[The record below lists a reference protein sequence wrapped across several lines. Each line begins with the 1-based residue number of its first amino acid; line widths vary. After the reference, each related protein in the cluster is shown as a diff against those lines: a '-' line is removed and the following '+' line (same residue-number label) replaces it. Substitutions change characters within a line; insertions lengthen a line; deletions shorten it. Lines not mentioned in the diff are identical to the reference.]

1 MNEQAIKIPSRTT
14 SNAEQP
20 LTHPSFEKKRSES
33 IESLNIT
40 VEEYQHKKTGA
51 QHYHLSSEQ
60 DENVFLVAFR
70 TMPMDSTG
78 VAHILEHTALCGS
91 QKYPVRDPFFMMIR
105 RSLNTFMNAMTSS
118 DWTAYPF
125 ASKNKKDF
133 TNLLHVYLDATF
145 FSRLHHLDFLQEGHR
160 LEFEEANDINSNLQY
175 KGVVFN
181 EMKGAM
187 SSTTSVLWQAI
198 TTHLFPTTTYHF
210 NSGGEPS
217 DIPNLTYD
225 QLKSFY
231 KKHYHPSNA
240 IFMTFGNTPAYEHQT
255 EFEDNALSQ
264 FQSQKINIEQKDE
277 SRYLK
282 PKRVT
287 EFYAADKDE
296 QQQTHIVVGW
306 LLGSSTN
313 ITELFQ
319 AELLSII
326 LLDNSSSPMLDAL
339 ETSELGTAPSPI
351 CGLENSNR
359 EMTFMLGFEG
369 CNSDDL
375 INVENFIL
383 KSLAEIAKHGVERKT
398 IEAAIHQLELS
409 QREITGDSYP
419 YGLQLILSALS
430 GAIHHGDPISLL
442 NVDHALA
449 QLRQDIQDPLFIAKL
464 INNLFIKNPHRVT
477 LSLEPDTK
485 LEKRKEAE
493 EKNKLAVIKAN
504 LSRDEKDKIIENT
517 EKLLERQNN
526 EDDPSIL
533 PKVGLEDIPKTITE
547 PKSKVLKIKNDKL
560 KVSYYPSPTNGI
572 AYQHIIYDLPFLG
585 DEQKALLP
593 LFTNC
598 ITEFGINDLNYK
610 ATQELQAQISGGVNC
625 HASIRAKH
633 NDIQKIASA
642 LTFSVKYLNDNHAN
656 VSKLLQSTVQS
667 VRFEETRRIKDLID
681 QILLKKENSI
691 TGQGHTLAMSAA
703 ASKLSPTAAFHHDTS
718 GMQGIR
724 KLRQLRD
731 NLLKTNDY
739 SAILEKFD
747 EIHQALLLNQK
758 QILLIAEPHFE
769 DKLTDPL
776 NNLWEEESTAQS
788 SSFNL
793 PPTRKH
799 ISQAWI
805 TNSPVNYCAKAYCS
819 VGADHEDYPA
829 LQVLAGYI
837 RNGFLHKAIRE
848 QGGAYG
854 AGAVQDPSSASFRFY
869 SYRDPRLEETLADF
883 DSSLE
888 WMLHGTH
895 PRGSL
900 EEAIIGVISA
910 MDKPGSP
917 AGEAIQAFYNR
928 LFGRKLEDRI
938 IFRERVLGLTLEDL
952 QHVTEKYLYRAAHST
967 GIIGGSESLKHLP
980 RDQFEIERMR

>member
-1 MNEQAIKIPSRTT
+1 MNEQAAEISTQVTT
-14 SNAEQP
+14 NAPQT
-20 LTHPSFEKKRSES
+20 LIHPCFEKKRSES

-51 QHYHLSSEQ
+51 LHYHLASEQ

-91 QKYPVRDPFFMMIR
+91 DKYPVRDPFFMMIR

-133 TNLLHVYLDATF
+133 NNLLHVYLDATF
-145 FSRLHHLDFLQEGHR
+145 FSRLHYLDFLQEGHR
-160 LEFEEANDINSNLQY
+160 LEFEEPNNSDTNLQF

-187 SSTTSVLWQAI
+187 SSATSVLWQAI

-217 DIPNLTYD
+217 DIPKLTYE

-240 IFMTFGNTPAYEHQT
+240 VFMTYGNISAYEHQM
-255 EFEDNALSQ
+255 EFEDNALSR
-264 FQSQKINIEQKDE
+264 FQSQNISLEQKDE
-277 SRYLK
+277 RRYLN

-287 EFYAADKDE
+287 EFYAADKNE
-296 QQQTHIVVGW
+296 KKQTHIVIGW

-313 ITELFQ
+313 LTELFQ

-326 LLDNSSSPMLDAL
+326 LLDNSSSPMLEAL
-339 ETSELGTAPSPI
+339 ETSELGSAPSPI

-369 CNSDDL
+369 CDSNDL
-375 INVENFIL
+375 ENVESFIL
-383 KSLAEIAKHGVERKT
+383 KSLVEIAKFGIERKT

-442 NVDHALA
+442 NVDQALS
-449 QLRQDIQDPLFIAKL
+449 QLQQDIQDPSFVTNLINDLFIE
-464 INNLFIKNPHRVT
+464 NPHRVT
-477 LSLEPDTK
+477 LSLQPDTE
-485 LEKRKEAE
+485 LAGQKEAE
-493 EKNKLAVIKAN
+493 EKNKLAAIKTS
-504 LSRDEKDKIIENT
+504 LSRTEIEEIIGNAS
-517 EKLLERQNN
+517 KLLKRQNN
-526 EDDPSIL
+526 EDDASIL
-533 PKVGLEDIPKTITE
+533 PKVGLDDIPNTISE
-547 PKSKVLKIKNDKL
+547 PRIKALKIKNNKI
-560 KVSYYPSPTNGI
+560 KMSYYPSPTNGI
-572 AYQHIIYDLPFLG
+572 AYQHIIYDLPDLNE
-585 DEQKALLP
+585 EQKNLLP
-593 LFTNC
+593 LFTSC
-598 ITEFGINDLNYK
+598 ITELGINDLSYK

-625 HASIRAKH
+625 HASIRGRYD
-633 NDIQKIASA
+633 DIQEIASA
-642 LTFSVKYLNDNHAN
+642 LTFSSKYLNANHAS
-656 VSKLLQSTVQS
+656 VSKLLHSTIQN
-667 VRFEETRRIKDLID
+667 VRFEETQRVKDLID
-681 QILLKKENSI
+681 QILLRKENSI
-691 TGQGHTLAMSAA
+691 TGQGHSLAMSAA
-703 ASKLSPTAAFHHDTS
+703 ASKISPTAAFHHDSS
-718 GMQGIR
+718 GMEGIR
-724 KLRQLRD
+724 KLRHLRD
-731 NLLKTNDY
+731 NLLHTSDY
-739 SAILEKFD
+739 SKILEIFNA
-747 EIHQALLLNQK
+747 IHQSILLNHK

-776 NNLWEEESTAQS
+776 KDLWHDESTVNS
-788 SSFNL
+788 SSFSL
-793 PPTRKH
+793 SPTREH

-805 TNSPVNYCAKAYCS
+805 TNSPVNYCAKAFCS
-819 VGADHEDYPA
+819 VGADHADYPA

-854 AGAVQDPSSASFRFY
+854 GGATQDPSSASFRFY

-883 DSSLE
+883 DLSIE
-888 WMLHGTH
+888 WMLNGTH
-895 PRGSL
+895 SNGSL
-900 EEAIIGVISA
+900 EESIIGVIAA
-910 MDKPGSP
+910 MDKPSSP
-917 AGEAIQAFYNR
+917 AGEATQAFYNK
-928 LFGRKLEDRI
+928 LFGRKLQDRI
-938 IFRERVLGLTLEDL
+938 LFRERVLATTLDDL
-952 QHVTEKYLYRAAHST
+952 RRVTEQYLYQVTHST
-967 GIIGGSESLKHLP
+967 GVIGSSKSVQHLS
-980 RDQFEIERMR
+980 RNGFAVEKMQ